1 MKQFLALFFWLCC
14 LFGQGTLHAA
24 NGTTDRW
31 TPHLAYHDGTECV
44 VSGQYVY
51 ALMGENLLIYDTAH
65 DAVAFVD
72 RVSAGLSD
80 KRIKHIG
87 YSATRG
93 SLVILYTN
101 GNIDLYR
108 PADGRLVNLPAI
120 KQAMAENLTVDRLR
134 VQGDDAF
141 FTTNKG
147 FVWIDLARRELK
159 GHFLMANCNDVL
171 RVKDRLLVATDQG
184 VKSIGILQNFSDP
197 ALWSTI
203 FSTPVKHL
211 AASANAVYL
220 NVAGGSTAVVGTWR
234 IAAGLVEKAG
244 ANDFARVDLL
254 ALKQLQTG
262 VSGAVYGFNDL
273 TLLQFDDNASSAT
286 ATTLGSGLNWVQ
298 PDGKDNF
305 WIGRDGQGFVR
316 VPLNGTTFDLTASTA
331 GFGYYGPRYDLGYFM
346 QQVGNRLLVA
356 CGRLDP
362 YDRVDTPQMAMIYE
376 RDNWTLFETPTE
388 KEGFTRAPFENATCI
403 ALSPTDANRFAVS
416 TGRTGIYLY
425 HKGTPEK
432 QYTRDNSP
440 LVSAVKNNSAAS
452 YSYVRTD
459 GVIYDK
465 AGNLFVLNNSADTA
479 IWALRPDGTWK
490 GLYVKELD
498 NAPTLEK
505 TMIDADGRLWVT
517 SRRTVSNHNGGFL
530 CLDYNGTLDNTE
542 DDVSRYRTTFLNQ
555 DGSPCSFSQGLCFA
569 QDRDGAIW
577 LGTNEGIFKIEDPKT
592 WFDNDFHVTQ
602 VKVPRNDGTDYADY
616 LLAGVPVT
624 AIAVDGA
631 NRKWVGTQGDGVYLL
646 SPDGVKTIHHFKTNN
661 SPLFSD
667 NIWSIA
673 CHPSNGNVMISTDA
687 GMIAYRS
694 DAAEPQEQLARTN
707 VRVYPNP
714 FRPTLQREVSLDGLT
729 ADADVRVTT
738 TSGSLVYAGR
748 SQGGLF
754 RWDGRDSRGRM
765 VASGVYYFH
774 ISNADGS
781 RGITAKVAVVR

>member
-24 NGTTDRW
+24 TGTTNRW

-93 SLVILYTN
+93 WLVILYTN

-108 PADGRLVNLPAI
+108 PTDGLLVNLPAI

-273 TLLQFDDNASSAT
+273 TLLQFDDNTSSAT
-286 ATTLGSGLNWVQ
+286 ATTLGSGLNWLQ

-305 WIGRDGQGFVR
+305 WIGRNGQGFVR

-331 GFGYYGPRYDLGYFM
+331 GFGYYGPRYDMGYFM

-403 ALSPTDANRFAVS
+403 AQSPTDANRFAVS

-432 QYTRDNSP
+432 QYTRGNSP

>member
-286 ATTLGSGLNWVQ
+286 ATTLGSGLNWLQ

-362 YDRVDTPQMAMIYE
+362 YDHVDTPQMAMIYE